1 MDFRLSQEEEAAIR
15 VPKRRRPSYRRTER
29 LLYPVIAILLVISVV
44 VVVVFSNPPQHSHEP
59 GSQAPDFVLM
69 SPDGE
74 SIHLADYRGGV
85 VLLDFMDTDCHFCRE
100 ETADVLVP
108 LQEAYGNRIVF
119 ISVDVRFVGE
129 DDTMLDIISFK
140 AIYGA
145 TWTYVLDD
153 GTVAP
158 KYGVTATPMT
168 FVLNADLTIRASFKG
183 LTEYDTLSAAL
194 EEALGG

>member
-1 MDFRLSQEEEAAIR
+1 M
-15 VPKRRRPSYRRTER
+15 
-29 LLYPVIAILLVISVV
+29 
-44 VVVVFSNPPQHSHEP
+44 
-59 GSQAPDFVLM
+59 
-69 SPDGE
+69 
-74 SIHLADYRGGV
+74 
-85 VLLDFMDTDCHFCRE
+85 
-100 ETADVLVP
+100 DVLVP

-119 ISVDVRFVGE
+119 ISVDVGFIGE